1 MTSKILFSDVISA
14 LKEHA
19 FKKYDYPLI
28 LSFEMHC
35 DLKGQEKVAQ
45 ILKDIMGDQ
54 IYSIPDNNS
63 TFKYF
68 PSPESLKNKFII
80 KGKGKV
86 KKPGEDA
93 GFSDHLAPPNDLKSE
108 GGTTLAEDKPKGQPQ
123 QDQLNKSATGQH
135 LSVADSSID
144 SQLDTLGDSPF
155 KSAYLMTEGDASPQ
169 ARTSKFED
177 DDDQAFSIHKN
188 RNLISSL
195 LSVNRPTFQPGRSL
209 QPEKPAPIGL
219 NPRTNTSV
227 IIRINRDE
235 EEEMGLIYDDSFEK
249 EVGNRLSDKM
259 NQMTTVKYFKG
270 RPGVNHSR
278 SDSMKSLRSHES
290 RRPSSPVFETVLNGS
305 LAHVKKRVLEAPA
318 PAPTKKS
325 GKHHLKVLPQLNYL
339 YGMIGC
345 KMHLNNERTI
355 WHISSIDENKVN
367 KLYKNHYKEFTNFHR
382 KYLSR
387 IYPTASRIDS
397 SNYDPITSWAA
408 GSQLV
413 ALNFQT
419 YDEPMLL
426 NYAKFTSNG
435 GVGYVL
441 KPKYLRHNFDSD
453 PDYHP
458 RELSNR
464 RPVKKLILKIIS
476 GQQIRPDK
484 FDSKEII
491 DPYVEI
497 KVRGLEIDEQNN
509 STYRTQTV
517 KDNGFHP
524 VWSKKDHPNVYEFY
538 IYAPDFCFL
547 VFNIFDEDMVGRDKM
562 GWYAIEF
569 NHIQQG
575 YRVIPI
581 LNNRCQP
588 INHSYVFCHI
598 SIETL

>member
-1 MTSKILFSDVISA
+1 MTSKILFADVIAA

-35 DLKGQEKVAQ
+35 DLKSQEKVAQ
-45 ILKDIMGDQ
+45 ILKDMIGDM

-86 KKPGEDA
+86 KNPSEDF
-93 GFSDHLAPPNDLKSE
+93 GFSDHLAPPS
-108 GGTTLAEDKPKGQPQ
+108 EDKPRSQPQ
-123 QDQLNKSATGQH
+123 QDQLNKSGTAQH

-144 SQLDTLGDSPF
+144 SQLDTLGDSPL
-155 KSAYLMTEGDASPQ
+155 KSGYEMTEGDPSPK
-169 ARTSKFED
+169 AKSIKFED
-177 DDDQAFSIHKN
+177 DDDQAFTMHKN
-188 RNLISSL
+188 YNLSSTL
-195 LSVNRPTFQPGRSL
+195 LSVNRPLFQPGKSL
-209 QPEKPAPIGL
+209 QAEQHTAPIGL
-219 NPRTNTSV
+219 NPRVNTSV
-227 IIRINRDE
+227 IIRFHKDE
-235 EEEMGLIYDDSFEK
+235 EEDLGFVDEDSFEK
-249 EVGNRLSDKM
+249 EIGNRLSDKM
-259 NQMTTVKYFKG
+259 SQIKRVKYFKG
-270 RPGVNHSR
+270 RPGVSYSR
-278 SDSMKSLRSHES
+278 SSSLKSLKSHES
-290 RRPSSPVFETVLNGS
+290 RRHSSPGFETALNGS
-305 LAHVKKRVLEAPA
+305 LAHAKKKILETPVLT
-318 PAPTKKS
+318 PTKKS
-325 GKHHLKVLPQLNYL
+325 GKHHIKVLPQLNHL

-345 KMHLNNERTI
+345 KMHLKNERTI
-355 WHISSIDENKVN
+355 WHISSIDENKVV
-367 KLYKNHYKEFTNFHR
+367 KLYKNHYKELTNFHR

-387 IYPTASRIDS
+387 IYPSASRIDS

-426 NYAKFTSNG
+426 NYAKFASNG
-435 GVGYVL
+435 GIGYVL
-441 KPKYLRHNFDSD
+441 KPKYLRHNFTSD
-453 PDYHP
+453 PNYHP
-458 RELSNR
+458 RELTKR
-464 RPVKKLILKIIS
+464 KPVKKLILKIIS

-497 KVRGLEIDEQNN
+497 KIRGLEIDEQNN

-524 VWSKKDHPNVYEFY
+524 IWAKKDHPNVYEFD

-588 INHSYVFCHI
+588 INHSYIFCHI